1 MFEKEA
7 KRSFKAFERYKED
20 LLQFVC
26 NASSIPRD
34 LLETLDLIKCAE
46 CGNIIDLPEAQI
58 KRYCLHQENNY
69 RNCLCVSC
77 TQKYK
82 QAQEMANIRSSDLIY
97 FELKDEVDEQLAE
110 AQKRIE

>member
-77 TQKYK
+77 TQKCK
-82 QAQEMANIRSSDLIY
+82 QA
-97 FELKDEVDEQLAE
+97 
-110 AQKRIE
+110 